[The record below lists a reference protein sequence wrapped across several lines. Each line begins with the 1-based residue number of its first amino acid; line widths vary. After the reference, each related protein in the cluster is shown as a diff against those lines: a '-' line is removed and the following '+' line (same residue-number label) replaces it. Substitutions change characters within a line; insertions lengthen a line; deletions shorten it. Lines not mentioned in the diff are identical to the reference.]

1 MDMKNPQLTFPE
13 SFAIRKITRYIVLHH
28 AAAKT
33 CSVRDVHEWHL
44 AKGWNGIG
52 YHFFVAKDGTIWTG
66 RPLNAVGAHAYGV
79 NSVSVGVCF
88 EGNFESETMTETQRN
103 AGLWLVNWLLE
114 KYPAA
119 DVKKH
124 SDFNATACPGHNFP
138 FADFKNLV
146 SDNGGSP
153 VLRFQK
159 AAVRDGFSFPKYGC
173 DGQYGRETDSVA
185 RRAVVRRYNGK
196 YLLPNL
202 TSLVQ
207 QIVGVTVDGKCG
219 PKTEEAIRQFQIRNG
234 LDVDGRFGQQCW
246 RTYCK
251 GRF

>member
-1 MDMKNPQLTFPE
+1 MDIKHSNIVFPQ
-13 SFAIRKITRYIVLHH
+13 SFAFREKTNYIILHH
-28 AAAKT
+28 AAAT
-33 CSVRDVHEWHL
+33 SCTVEDIHGWHL

-52 YHFFVAKDGTIWTG
+52 YHFFVRKDGSIYDG
-66 RPLNAVGAHAYGV
+66 RPINAVGAHTYGK

-88 EGNFESETMTETQRN
+88 EGNLESEVMTETQRN

-119 DVKKH
+119 DIKKH
-124 SDFNATACPGHNFP
+124 SDFNATACPGQNFP

-219 PKTEEAIRQFQIRNG
+219 PKTEEAIRKYQIKHE
-234 LDVDGRFGQQCW
+234 LTVDGQFGRQCW
-246 RTYCK
+246 ASFFVK
-251 GRF
+251 EG